1 MNNRKR
7 ISKSED
13 AQFKVILVGMSGSGK
28 SCLLTRY
35 TKDLFL
41 NEHTVTVGTVMSY
54 VGVEF
59 ASKIIKIDDK
69 FNVKLQIWD
78 TAGQESFK
86 SIIKSYYRNSS
97 VVFLVYSII
106 K

>member
-1 MNNRKR
+1 MQNSVSRKR

-13 AQFKVILVGMSGSGK
+13 AQFKVIMVGMSGSGK

-35 TKDLFL
+35 TKDIFVS
-41 NEHTVTVGTVMSY
+41 EHAVTVGSDHNNS
-54 VGVEF
+54 GVEF

-78 TAGQESFK
+78 TAGQ
-86 SIIKSYYRNSS
+86 
-97 VVFLVYSII
+97 
-106 K
+106 